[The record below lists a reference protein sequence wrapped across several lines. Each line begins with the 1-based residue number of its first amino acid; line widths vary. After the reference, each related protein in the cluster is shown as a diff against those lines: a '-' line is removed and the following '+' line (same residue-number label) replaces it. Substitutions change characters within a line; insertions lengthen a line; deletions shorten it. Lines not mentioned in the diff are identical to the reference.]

1 MLKFFTALEITLINS
16 LGLNSLI
23 SFPIE
28 RSHVRQAM
36 TPLGYDCFCS
46 LILCVVSVSTKIQR
60 RGVFSFFSSVH
71 VGVGY
76 NGRQKNKS
84 NQKNKSI
91 QQMDCGTLNSY
102 PTFAEQAIGFFCYE
116 CSLLFELHI

>member
-1 MLKFFTALEITLINS
+1 
-16 LGLNSLI
+16 
-23 SFPIE
+23 
-28 RSHVRQAM
+28 M
-36 TPLGYDCFCS
+36 TIFVLS
-46 LILCVVSVSTKIQR
+46 LCVVSVSTKIQR
-60 RGVFSFFSSVH
+60 RGVFSFHTHLCACRCGGTMVDK
-71 VGVGY
+71 
-76 NGRQKNKS
+76 KNKS

>member
-1 MLKFFTALEITLINS
+1 M
-16 LGLNSLI
+16 
-23 SFPIE
+23 
-28 RSHVRQAM
+28 
-36 TPLGYDCFCS
+36 
-46 LILCVVSVSTKIQR
+46 VSVSTKIQR

-102 PTFAEQAIGFFCYE
+102 PTFAEQAIGFFAMNVPYY
-116 CSLLFELHI
+116 SNYISRKAHNPTYMTFTFFKKM